1 MDTQATQLRPSRPT
15 VLGSVSTL
23 GAALPFL
30 ALLVVGV
37 LFPLFGGGYWGVIA
51 TRACVYWVLVSG
63 LNLVV
68 GFAGQIA
75 IGWVAL
81 LTLGA
86 YTTSVLAAGNV
97 MPALPPYLALA
108 IAAVVGAIFGL
119 IIGLP
124 ALRLR
129 TFYFAITTLGFATI
143 VTQVA
148 LAWQSVTGGGVG
160 VAGPIFP
167 EPFASQWGFYYFCF
181 GLAAICTWTTA
192 NIAASRFGRALTAIR
207 DAEVAAEAS
216 GIAKPALLGAV
227 FLFSGAVAA
236 VAGGLFAALQS
247 YITPDAFTLDLS
259 VLFFI
264 AILIG
269 GRGSILGP
277 LLGTILLTVL
287 PEFAAP
293 LVAWSTFLYAALL
306 LVIVL
311 VIPGGIAELLDF
323 KNRRPLESDRAIIP
337 RPDLLDRLLGTTPN
351 AGALTLQ
358 QVALSFGGVQAI
370 DGLDLEIRPGQV
382 HGLIGPNGS
391 GKTTTLNVISGY
403 YAPQRGAVRL
413 NDAAMPVLARHQ
425 RARMRIA
432 RTFQTP
438 RIVGSASVLQN
449 VMIGGTIDGE
459 GTFVESLLSLPR
471 HRRDEAMLRD
481 TAMLALAAVGLER
494 LAQVRADRLQHSEL
508 RFTEIARAL
517 MLRPAFLLLDEPA
530 AGLSAEEIA
539 RLSALLLAIARAG
552 TGVLL
557 VEHHPDLIFD
567 ICHYVTV
574 LNLGMPISEPDPL
587 LDVAGLSSG
596 YGKIGVLRGVDLNVG
611 AGEVVALLGPNG
623 AGKTTLLRAV
633 SGLLPWSGSVRF
645 AGRDLAG
652 FSPRET
658 VRCGLAHVVEGHRVF
673 TQLSVLDNLLLAAY
687 DLPRGERA
695 VRVEEV
701 FGLFPEIAAKRHER
715 AAALSGGQQQILA
728 VAQGLVRR
736 PRLLM
741 LDEPSAGLSPVLVDR
756 VLVVVQRLREAG
768 TAVLLVEQLI
778 EKALALADR
787 VYALA
792 RGSIVLEAKTGEA
805 DLPLRLQH
813 AYMATGSF
821 HT

>member
-1 MDTQATQLRPSRPT
+1 MDTAAKFRPSRAN
-15 VLGSVSTL
+15 VLGSASTL

-30 ALLVVGV
+30 GLLLVGIA
-37 LFPLFGGGYWGVIA
+37 FPLFGGGYWGVIA

-86 YTTSVLAAGNV
+86 YTTSVLVAGNATPEV
-97 MPALPPYLALA
+97 PPYPALA
-108 IAAVVGAIFGL
+108 IAAVVGAVFGL

-160 VAGPIFP
+160 VSGPIFP
-167 EPFASQWGFYYFCF
+167 PPFSSQWGFYYFCF
-181 GLAAICTWTTA
+181 GLAAICTWMTA

-216 GIAKPALLGAV
+216 GISKAALLVPV

-236 VAGGLFAALQS
+236 VGGGLFAALQS

-287 PEFAAP
+287 PELAAP
-293 LVAWSTFLYAALL
+293 LVAWSTFLYAVLL
-306 LVIVL
+306 LLIVL
-311 VIPGGIAELLDF
+311 AVPGGIAELLDF
-323 KNRRPLESDRAIIP
+323 KNRRPLETGRAIIP
-337 RPDLLDRLLGTTPN
+337 RPELLQQLLSAPRD

-358 QVALSFGGVQAI
+358 QVTLSFGGVKAI

-403 YAPQRGAVRL
+403 YVQQRGAVRL
-413 NDAAMPVLARHQ
+413 NGVALPELARHR
-425 RARMRIA
+425 RAHLRIA

-438 RIVGSASVLQN
+438 RIVGSASLLEN

-471 HRRDEAMLRD
+471 HRRDEAMLRKAA
-481 TAMLALAAVGLER
+481 TLALAVVGLER

-508 RFTEIARAL
+508 RLTEIARAL

-530 AGLSAEEIA
+530 AGLSAEEIE
-539 RLSALLLAIARAG
+539 RLGALLLAIARAG
-552 TGVLL
+552 TGVL
-557 VEHHPDLIFD
+557 VIEHHPDLIFD
-567 ICHYVTV
+567 ICHHVTV
-574 LNLGMPISEPDPL
+574 LNLGRML
-587 LDVAGLSSG
+587 AAGSPAEIRSH
-596 YGKIGVLRGVDLNVG
+596 R
-611 AGEVVALLGPNG
+611 EVVNAYLGG
-623 AGKTTLLRAV
+623 
-633 SGLLPWSGSVRF
+633 
-645 AGRDLAG
+645 
-652 FSPRET
+652 
-658 VRCGLAHVVEGHRVF
+658 
-673 TQLSVLDNLLLAAY
+673 
-687 DLPRGERA
+687 
-695 VRVEEV
+695 
-701 FGLFPEIAAKRHER
+701 
-715 AAALSGGQQQILA
+715 
-728 VAQGLVRR
+728 
-736 PRLLM
+736 
-741 LDEPSAGLSPVLVDR
+741 
-756 VLVVVQRLREAG
+756 
-768 TAVLLVEQLI
+768 
-778 EKALALADR
+778 
-787 VYALA
+787 
-792 RGSIVLEAKTGEA
+792 
-805 DLPLRLQH
+805 
-813 AYMATGSF
+813 
-821 HT
+821 